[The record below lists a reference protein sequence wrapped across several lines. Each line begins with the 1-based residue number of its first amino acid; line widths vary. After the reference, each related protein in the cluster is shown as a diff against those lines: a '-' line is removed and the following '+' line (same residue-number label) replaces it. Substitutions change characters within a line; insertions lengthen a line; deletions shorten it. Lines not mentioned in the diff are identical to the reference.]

1 MNYGQSSQM
10 ARLWEVDLIRGMAV
24 VSMVIFHLAF
34 DLNYLGI
41 LRIDLDSAL
50 WFYLARLTASLFL
63 LLVGISLTL
72 SHSRAV
78 LTGQLSQY
86 PSRLWK
92 RSLWILCLALG
103 VTSVTYIL
111 IGRGYIIFGILHLI
125 SISILLAYPLLSL
138 GRMNIALGL
147 GAILLGLHIQGM
159 EADSL
164 WLIWLG
170 LAPRGFV
177 SLDYTPLFP
186 WFGMV
191 LMGMA
196 TGSLLYRD
204 LSRRFPLPEACAC
217 APAKGLL
224 FLGRNSLAV
233 YILHQPLLLLL
244 IYLLDGRSP
253 LPFALAANWGS
264 GP

>member
-1 MNYGQSSQM
+1 M

-138 GRMNIALGL
+138 GRMNIC
-147 GAILLGLHIQGM
+147 
-159 EADSL
+159 
-164 WLIWLG
+164 
-170 LAPRGFV
+170 
-177 SLDYTPLFP
+177 
-186 WFGMV
+186 
-191 LMGMA
+191 
-196 TGSLLYRD
+196 LLYT
-204 LSRRFPLPEACAC
+204 SRC
-217 APAKGLL
+217 
-224 FLGRNSLAV
+224 V
-233 YILHQPLLLLL
+233 
-244 IYLLDGRSP
+244 
-253 LPFALAANWGS
+253 
-264 GP
+264 

>member
-1 MNYGQSSQM
+1 M

-92 RSLWILCLALG
+92 RSL
-103 VTSVTYIL
+103 
-111 IGRGYIIFGILHLI
+111 
-125 SISILLAYPLLSL
+125 
-138 GRMNIALGL
+138 
-147 GAILLGLHIQGM
+147 
-159 EADSL
+159 
-164 WLIWLG
+164 
-170 LAPRGFV
+170 
-177 SLDYTPLFP
+177 
-186 WFGMV
+186 
-191 LMGMA
+191 
-196 TGSLLYRD
+196 
-204 LSRRFPLPEACAC
+204 
-217 APAKGLL
+217 
-224 FLGRNSLAV
+224 
-233 YILHQPLLLLL
+233 
-244 IYLLDGRSP
+244 
-253 LPFALAANWGS
+253 
-264 GP
+264 